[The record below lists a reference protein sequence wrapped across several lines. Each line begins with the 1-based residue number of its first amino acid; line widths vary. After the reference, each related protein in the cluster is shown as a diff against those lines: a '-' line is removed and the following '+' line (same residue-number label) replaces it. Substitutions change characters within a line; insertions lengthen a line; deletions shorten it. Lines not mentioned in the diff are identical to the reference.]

1 MHRLMKLLKSI
12 DPDLHKNLVS
22 NNSCYDNYYLP
33 LLYRKRK
40 KSTQHS
46 LVFVGLHC
54 YYHRNFCYQVHRYM
68 YMYIYMYFMIA

>member
-1 MHRLMKLLKSI
+1 MHRLMELLKST

-22 NNSCYDNYYLP
+22 NNGCYDNCCLS

-40 KSTQHS
+40 KLTQHS

-54 YYHRNFCYQVHRYM
+54 YYHRNFFYQVHKYM
-68 YMYIYMYFMIA
+68 YMYMYMYFIIV